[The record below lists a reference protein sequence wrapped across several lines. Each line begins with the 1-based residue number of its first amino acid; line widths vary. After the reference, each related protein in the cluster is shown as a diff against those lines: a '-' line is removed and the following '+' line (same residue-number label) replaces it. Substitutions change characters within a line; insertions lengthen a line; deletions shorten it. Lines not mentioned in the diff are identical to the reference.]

1 MLLGR
6 SVLAWEAAPHL
17 RFERCQGS
25 RASFDTSK
33 INVRWFFSPTGTL
46 YLLFALPR

>member
-17 RFERCQGS
+17 CFERCQGF
-25 RASFDTSK
+25 RGSFDTSE
-33 INVRWFFSPTGTL
+33 INVRWLFSPAGTL
-46 YLLFALPR
+46 FLLFALPR